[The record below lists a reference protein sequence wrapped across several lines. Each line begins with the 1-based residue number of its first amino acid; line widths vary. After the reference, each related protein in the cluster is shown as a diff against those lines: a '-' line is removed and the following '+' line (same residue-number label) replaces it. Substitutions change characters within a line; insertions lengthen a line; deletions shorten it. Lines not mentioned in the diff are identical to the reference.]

1 MQVPLPSVGVYTE
14 TTQLA
19 AVFWQLEAGT
29 QGPEGRW
36 GQSWKVNGRIQPTR
50 EGQILG
56 LPNIQEDSNCSV
68 I

>member
-1 MQVPLPSVGVYTE
+1 MEVPLPSAWAYTE

-29 QGPEGRW
+29 QGPEGRR
-36 GQSWKVNGRIQPTR
+36 GQSWKVNGRIQPSR

-56 LPNIQEDSNCSV
+56 FPDIQEDSNCSV